1 MENNEETTEY
11 TFPSD
16 SKEYFEHLLGK
27 NLSDGEKLT
36 KQDYRKIEEAYNK
49 AHDIRKFEIE
59 LYWKRSTYFW
69 TFISVLVA
77 ICGVV
82 SAAFLKDGKFPTELR
97 SFLFCTSI
105 LGYFISLHFLIT
117 CVSGKQW
124 QENWERHIDIL
135 ESYFAGN
142 LYKLN
147 LVKGKLRYS
156 ISLSNEIIVAAIT
169 FAWIII
175 IIYNIF
181 DIPKAIMWKGV
192 AFLIVITAAYLWMSL
207 KRSKN
212 TDIDITFNIRTVKSA
227 NIIGKSNH
235 YLEQNSTKWVNRI
248 ITGVV
253 IVLLLFSTLYYNSDT
268 GKQMELGSLTDWISA
283 GANTFMAGAAVYA
296 AFNAKDWLS
305 PKLNDRK
312 VTFADEIIDGFCRL
326 QQEASYLNSDV
337 KNIINTDP
345 DIQGDKTNFAK
356 RWEKLRD
363 RKSIYRKNIIS
374 LRSDMA
380 RMELW
385 GLKPKNKNEFDAIIS
400 AHLNLSYTIENALSI
415 GAYDTK
421 SRMSNS
427 FEYDGELSKKH
438 KIVRASHNKII
449 KHYSD
454 LFVD

>member
-1 MENNEETTEY
+1 M
-11 TFPSD
+11 
-16 SKEYFEHLLGK
+16 
-27 NLSDGEKLT
+27 KLT
-36 KQDYRKIEEAYNK
+36 NR
-49 AHDIRKFEIE
+49 
-59 LYWKRSTYFW
+59 L
-69 TFISVLVA
+69 
-77 ICGVV
+77 
-82 SAAFLKDGKFPTELR
+82 
-97 SFLFCTSI
+97 
-105 LGYFISLHFLIT
+105 LI
-117 CVSGKQW
+117 G
-124 QENWERHIDIL
+124 L
-135 ESYFAGN
+135 
-142 LYKLN
+142 
-147 LVKGKLRYS
+147 
-156 ISLSNEIIVAAIT
+156 
-169 FAWIII
+169 
-175 IIYNIF
+175 
-181 DIPKAIMWKGV
+181 
-192 AFLIVITAAYLWMSL
+192 
-207 KRSKN
+207 
-212 TDIDITFNIRTVKSA
+212 
-227 NIIGKSNH
+227 
-235 YLEQNSTKWVNRI
+235 
-248 ITGVV
+248 V
-253 IVLLLFSTLYYNSDT
+253 IVLLTLVVLLLINILYYSTD
-268 GKQMELGSLTDWISA
+268 KKMELGSLTDWISA

-363 RKSIYRKNIIS
+363 RKSIYRKNIIF

-454 LFVD
+454 LFID